1 MLERLARTRARRFAS
16 TASLVAV
23 AATAAVVATAIVAAR
38 QAPAQIQPRP
48 TFRTE
53 ANYIRVDV
61 YATMRDGTL
70 VEDLRRDE
78 FRLFEDRAPQT
89 IDQFSPVVI
98 RSGGTATR
106 SDPSTPEASLQAAAD
121 ARARVFVL
129 FLDVM
134 HVDGIASQKIARPL
148 IDALRTIIGPDDL
161 VAIVSQQIRASTIV
175 FTRQMATV
183 ENALNRAW
191 GVRDRVDIT
200 DPVEQRYASCYPG
213 VPRRAGELVAPDL
226 GIAQE
231 MILRRREEQ
240 AFDALGELVTYLRDV
255 REERKAIITITNG
268 WRLYTPNDV
277 LTRMIEGVAPTAPGA
292 GFDPRSGRLSTSP
305 DPQSTSSAPCDADRL
320 RLAQLDHPRRFREI
334 LDKANRANVSFY
346 PVDPRGIVAF
356 DDDIVPVAGVGQN
369 PTISPVED
377 NRRLGERHTSLRTMA
392 ESTDGVA
399 VLDTNNFGPALKR
412 MTSDLSSYYLLGYYS
427 TGKLD
432 GQFHAITVN
441 VTRPGVQVRA
451 RRGYLAATTVAP
463 ESLDASGG
471 GAAAANAQ
479 AVTAALATL
488 GGVAREPSLYVQAAV
503 ASRIANAPSLFVV
516 LEAARGAASAGWVRG
531 ADADVLLIDPAGN
544 TVASAHATIPAGVG
558 GTRVTLVPRSIGS
571 GTYEVRVRA
580 KAAGATGA
588 SNESARVTVPDSDQ
602 GTGAMFFRRG
612 PTTANKEIP
621 TADLRFR
628 RGDTL
633 RVAVP
638 ARSSAVADGAR
649 LLDRSGK
656 ALAVPVAVSALDEA
670 DGSRWLSAQAALAP
684 LAPGDYLIEV
694 TASSGGA
701 QQRTLT
707 AFRVVP

>member
-1 MLERLARTRARRFAS
+1 MFERLARTRERRFAS
-16 TASLVAV
+16 FAGL
-23 AATAAVVATAIVAAR
+23 AVVATAILVAAR
-38 QAPAQIQPRP
+38 PVPAQDQPRP

-61 YATMRDGTL
+61 YATTRDGTL

-78 FRLFEDRAPQT
+78 FRLFEDRVPQA
-89 IDQFSPVVI
+89 IDQFSPVLI

-106 SDPSTPEASLQAAAD
+106 SDPLTAEASRQAATD

-134 HVDGIASQKIARPL
+134 HVDGNASQKIARPL

-161 VAIVSQQIRASTIV
+161 VAIISQQARARTIT
-175 FTRQMATV
+175 FTRQMANV
-183 ENALNRAW
+183 ESALDRAW
-191 GVRDRVDIT
+191 GLRDRVDIT

-213 VPRRAGELVAPDL
+213 VPRRLGERVAPDL

-240 AFDALGELVTYLRDV
+240 ALDALEELVTYLRDV
-255 REERKAIITITNG
+255 REERKAILTITNG
-268 WRLYTPNDV
+268 WRLYAPNEQ
-277 LTRMIEGVAPTAPGA
+277 LTRMIEGAAPAAPGA
-292 GFDPRSGRLSTSP
+292 GFDPRAGKLSSSP
-305 DPQSTSSAPCDADRL
+305 DSASAGGTPCDSDRL
-320 RLAQLDHPRRFREI
+320 RLAQLNHLQRFREI

-399 VLDTNNFGPALKR
+399 VLETNNFGPALKR

-432 GQFHAITVN
+432 GKFHEITVN
-441 VTRPGVQVRA
+441 VTRPGVQIRA

-463 ESLDASGG
+463 ESSDTSTG

-479 AVTAALATL
+479 AVTAALAML
-488 GGVAREPSLYVQAAV
+488 GGIAREPSLYVQAAV
-503 ASRIANAPSLFVV
+503 ASRTANARPMFVV
-516 LEAARGAASAGWVRG
+516 LEAARGAASADWARG
-531 ADADVLLIDPAGN
+531 GDADVLLIDPAGN
-544 TVASAHATIPAGVG
+544 TVGSARVAIPAGVG
-558 GTRVTLVPRSIGS
+558 GTRVTIAPRSIGA

-580 KAAGATGA
+580 KAAGAVGA
-588 SNESARVTVPDSDQ
+588 SSESARVTVPASDE

-628 RGDTL
+628 RGDAL

-638 ARSSAVADGAR
+638 AASSAVVDGAR

-656 ALAVPVAVSALDEA
+656 ALTVPVAVSAIDEA
-670 DGSRWLSAQAALAP
+670 DGSHWLSAQAALAP

-694 TASSGGA
+694 TASSGGT

>member
-1 MLERLARTRARRFAS
+1 MFERLARTRARRFAS
-16 TASLVAV
+16 ITGLM
-23 AATAAVVATAIVAAR
+23 VVATAIIVAAR
-38 QAPAQIQPRP
+38 PAPAQDRP

-61 YATMRDGTL
+61 YATTRDGTL

-78 FRLFEDRAPQT
+78 FTVLEDRAPQT

-98 RSGGTATR
+98 RGGGTATR
-106 SDPSTPEASLQAAAD
+106 SDPLTAEASRQAASD

-134 HVDGIASQKIARPL
+134 HVDGNASQTIARPL
-148 IDALRTIIGPDDL
+148 IDALRTLVGPDDL
-161 VAIVSQQIRASTIV
+161 VAIVSQQIRARTIM

-191 GVRDRVDIT
+191 GLRDRVDLA

-213 VPRRAGELVAPDL
+213 VPRRQGERVAPDL

-240 AFDALGELVTYLRDV
+240 TFDALEELVTYLRDV

-268 WRLYTPNDV
+268 WRLYAPNEA
-277 LTRMIEGVAPTAPGA
+277 LTRMIEGVAPTAPRA
-292 GFDPRSGRLSTSP
+292 GFDPRSGRLSTNP
-305 DPQSTSSAPCDADRL
+305 DPESTASSPCDSDRL
-320 RLAQLDHPRRFREI
+320 RLAHLDHSLRFRQI

-346 PVDPRGIVAF
+346 PVDPRGIVVF

-377 NRRLGERHTSLRTMA
+377 NRRLGERHTALRTMA

-399 VLDTNNFGPALKR
+399 VLETNNFGPALKR

-432 GQFHAITVN
+432 GKFHAITVN

-463 ESLDASGG
+463 EPLDTSGS

-488 GGVAREPSLYVQAAV
+488 GGIAREPSLYVQAAV
-503 ASRIANAPSLFVV
+503 ASRTGNAQSMFVV
-516 LEAARGAASAGWVRG
+516 LEVARGAASADWVRG
-531 ADADVLLIDPAGN
+531 GDADVLLLDSAGN
-544 TVASAHATIPAGVG
+544 TVGSAHVAIPAGAG
-558 GTRVTLVPRSIGS
+558 GTRVTIAPRSIGAGS
-571 GTYEVRVRA
+571 YDVRVRA
-580 KAAGATGA
+580 KAAGAIGT
-588 SNESARVTVPDSDQ
+588 SSESARVTVPASDE

-628 RGDTL
+628 RGDAL

-638 ARSSAVADGAR
+638 ATSSAVAEGAR

-656 ALAVPVAVSALDEA
+656 ALPVPVAVSAIDEA
-670 DGSRWLSAQAALAP
+670 DGSHWLSAQTALAP

-694 TASSGGA
+694 TASSGGG

>member
-1 MLERLARTRARRFAS
+1 MFEHLARPRARRFVS
-16 TASLVAV
+16 IGGVVVVVTAI
-23 AATAAVVATAIVAAR
+23 IVAAR
-38 QAPAQIQPRP
+38 PAPGQDQPRP

-61 YATMRDGTL
+61 YATTRDGTL

-78 FRLFEDRAPQT
+78 FRVFEDRAPQT

-98 RSGGTATR
+98 RSGATATR
-106 SDPSTPEASLQAAAD
+106 SDPLTTEANRQAATD

-134 HVDGIASQKIARPL
+134 HVDGNASQKIARPL

-161 VAIVSQQIRASTIV
+161 IAIVSQQIKARTIT
-175 FTRQMATV
+175 FTRQMTTV
-183 ENALNRAW
+183 ETALNRAW
-191 GVRDRVDIT
+191 GLRDRVDIT

-213 VPRRAGELVAPDL
+213 VPRRAGEIVAPDL

-240 AFDALGELVTYLRDV
+240 TLDALDELVTYLRDV

-268 WRLYTPNDV
+268 WRLYTRNDALV
-277 LTRMIEGVAPTAPGA
+277 RAIEGAAPTAPLA
-292 GFDPRSGRLSTSP
+292 GFDPRSGKLSTSP
-305 DPQSTSSAPCDADRL
+305 DPESTSSSPCDSDRL
-320 RLAQLDHPRRFREI
+320 RLAQFDHPQRFRQL
-334 LDKANRANVSFY
+334 LDMANRANVSFY
-346 PVDPRGIVAF
+346 PVDPRGIVVF

-399 VLDTNNFGPALKR
+399 VLETNNFGPALKR

-432 GQFHAITVN
+432 GKFHAITVS

-451 RRGYLAATTVAP
+451 RRGYLAATTAAP
-463 ESLDASGG
+463 EPLDTSGN

-488 GGVAREPSLYVQAAV
+488 GGTAREPTLYVQAAV
-503 ASRIANAPSLFVV
+503 APRTANAQSMFVV
-516 LEAARGAASAGWVRG
+516 LEVARGAASTDWVRG
-531 ADADVLLIDPAGN
+531 GDADVLLLDSAGN
-544 TVASAHATIPAGVG
+544 TVGSAHVVIPPGAG
-558 GTRVTLVPRSIGS
+558 GTRVMIAPRSIGA
-571 GTYEVRVRA
+571 GAYDVRVRA
-580 KAAGATGA
+580 KASGAIGA
-588 SNESARVTVPDSDQ
+588 SNESARITVPASGE
-602 GTGAMFFRRG
+602 GTGAMFFRQG
-612 PTTANKEIP
+612 PATANKEIS

-628 RGDTL
+628 RGERL

-638 ARSSAVADGAR
+638 AASSAVADGAR

-656 ALAVPVAVSALDEA
+656 ALTVPVAVSAIDEA
-670 DGSRWLSAQAALAP
+670 DGSHWLSAQAALAP

-707 AFRVVP
+707 AFRVIP